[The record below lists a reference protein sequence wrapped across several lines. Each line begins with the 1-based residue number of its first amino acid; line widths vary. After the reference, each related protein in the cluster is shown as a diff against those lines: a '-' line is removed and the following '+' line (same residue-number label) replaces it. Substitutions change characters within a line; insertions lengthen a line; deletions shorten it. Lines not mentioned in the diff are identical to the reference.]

1 MTLLCPP
8 SPRGPSLL
16 EFVWATWMRVQEFQ
30 EAVETAEGSL
40 CAIEAEQAKR
50 ESKS

>member
-30 EAVETAEGSL
+30 AVETAEAFL